1 MTSCPRR
8 RRGSILGHRT
18 YQKTNTSSVKMP
30 PTHQKI
36 WPIMNMFPVLV
47 SNNWYFGKQTVTLC
61 SSSHSTNHQQPGLS
75 NLFSK
80 LLRLQHTLIWDGMV
94 SVPYLIHETSTDVLF
109 IWHRDPSNGT
119 SRVAMW
125 AALDKTSCSFRN
137 SCKSCW
143 KEKNATRQMYHPKNS
158 SSKKN
163 TSFWLVSTVCIRFS
177 QRKCLEQ
184 KQNPLVHWSF
194 TEISGNFWCLT
205 VFMRSL
211 QTIGSQLTYRTKN
224 MQKLQSL
231 CLRKKNQSS
240 WDCPSSVKS
249 QPLYSRCFARVGQ
262 EKCTCNRCFCQ
273 NHL

>member
-18 YQKTNTSSVKMP
+18 YQKKITFFREDATNSPENLTNNEHVPSVCIQQLIFWQ
-30 PTHQKI
+30 TNGDTLQ
-36 WPIMNMFPVLV
+36 PV
-47 SNNWYFGKQTVTLC
+47 
-61 SSSHSTNHQQPGLS
+61 SHSTNHQQPGLS

-143 KEKNATRQMYHPKNS
+143 KEKKRHQANVPPK
-158 SSKKN
+158 K
-163 TSFWLVSTVCIRFS
+163 F
-177 QRKCLEQ
+177 
-184 KQNPLVHWSF
+184 
-194 TEISGNFWCLT
+194 
-205 VFMRSL
+205 
-211 QTIGSQLTYRTKN
+211 
-224 MQKLQSL
+224 
-231 CLRKKNQSS
+231 
-240 WDCPSSVKS
+240 
-249 QPLYSRCFARVGQ
+249 
-262 EKCTCNRCFCQ
+262 
-273 NHL
+273 

>member
-1 MTSCPRR
+1 MGWSRCHTSFTKH
-8 RRGSILGHRT
+8 L
-18 YQKTNTSSVKMP
+18 Q
-30 PTHQKI
+30 
-36 WPIMNMFPVLV
+36 MFC
-47 SNNWYFGKQTVTLC
+47 SFGTVTQATEPLA
-61 SSSHSTNHQQPGLS
+61 
-75 NLFSK
+75 
-80 LLRLQHTLIWDGMV
+80 LRCELHLTKHPAV
-94 SVPYLIHETSTDVLF
+94 FET
-109 IWHRDPSNGT
+109 
-119 SRVAMW
+119 
-125 AALDKTSCSFRN
+125 AAKAVE
-137 SCKSCW
+137 K
-143 KEKNATRQMYHPKNS
+143 KKNATRQMYHPKNS

>member
-1 MTSCPRR
+1 
-8 RRGSILGHRT
+8 
-18 YQKTNTSSVKMP
+18 
-30 PTHQKI
+30 
-36 WPIMNMFPVLV
+36 
-47 SNNWYFGKQTVTLC
+47 
-61 SSSHSTNHQQPGLS
+61 
-75 NLFSK
+75 
-80 LLRLQHTLIWDGMV
+80 
-94 SVPYLIHETSTDVLF
+94 
-109 IWHRDPSNGT
+109 
-119 SRVAMW
+119 
-125 AALDKTSCSFRN
+125 
-137 SCKSCW
+137 
-143 KEKNATRQMYHPKNS
+143 MYHPKNS

-184 KQNPLVHWSF
+184 KQNPLVRWSF

-262 EKCTCNRCFCQ
+262 EKCTLHLSAGAFKSCNPWNFQLSAAVSLLFHSRGPGVRRKYVNIGLSPKNCR
-273 NHL
+273 N